1 LNSAETDDLEA
12 GEAADRVSA
21 AMVRIAAHTHR
32 TPLLPNATLSALGG
46 APIFLKC
53 ENLQKTGSYKVRG
66 ALNRTLTL
74 PRETMAHGVVT
85 VSAGNHAQAVA
96 WAARKAGVG
105 ATVVMPS
112 AAPRAKVE
120 GAQGYGARVIQV
132 EDAAAAFAEA
142 HRIAE
147 EEGPY
152 LLHPFDD
159 PEVIAGQGT
168 VGLEI
173 TRELPEV
180 ARVVVPVGGGGLISG
195 ITTWLEV
202 HRPDCEVWGVEP
214 EGAAAMRASLD
225 AGRPVTL
232 ERVRTIADG
241 LAAPM
246 AGHLNLEIVR
256 RSVRDVVTVS
266 DTDIGLAMRLILE
279 RCKLVVEPA
288 GAAAWAALLSG
299 AIPQADMPTVLV
311 LSGGNVDP
319 DRIPGYLAG
328 H

>member
-1 LNSAETDDLEA
+1 MNSVGPDEIAPGT
-12 GEAADRVSA
+12 AADRVSA
-21 AMVRIAAHTHR
+21 AMERIAEHIHH
-32 TPLLPNATLSALGG
+32 TPLFSSRTLSRLAG

-74 PRETMAHGVVT
+74 PSAALARGVVT

-96 WAARKAGVG
+96 WAARKAGVA
-105 ATVVMPS
+105 ATVVMPAS
-112 AAPRAKVE
+112 APRAKVE
-120 GAQGYGARVIQV
+120 GARGYGARVVQA
-132 EDAAAAFAEA
+132 EDATAGFAEA
-142 HRIAE
+142 IRLSE
-147 EEGPY
+147 EQGSY

-173 TRELPEV
+173 TDDLPDV
-180 ARVVVPVGGGGLISG
+180 ARVVVPIGGGGLISG
-195 ITTWLEV
+195 ITTWLEA
-202 HRPDCEVWGVEP
+202 RLPDCEVWGVEP

-225 AGRPVTL
+225 VGHPVTL
-232 ERVRTIADG
+232 REVHTIADG

-246 AGHLNLEIVR
+246 AGRLNFEVVR

-266 DTDIGLAMRLILE
+266 DADIGRAMRLLLE

-288 GAAAWAALLSG
+288 GAAAWAALLSR
-299 AIPQADMPTVLV
+299 AIPGDEVPTVVV

-319 DRIPGYLAG
+319 DRIPEYLLG
-328 H
+328 R